1 MRYGLFILFFAVFG
15 LGEYAFVE
23 YYPLSHQRRVQKFE
37 QLPIVK
43 QIVIHQEK
51 EIIRQAFAAEEDG
64 ILSYKVGKTTH
75 TWTSFADWQRDRKK
89 GVWAAHWLT
98 SQIQMSQGAKIYLP
112 EILERAENGDP
123 YAAIQMGWI
132 SRSLNDATLNEK
144 ALSLLKTHQTAV
156 GQYFYYL
163 LTKNPGPSIS
173 RQPSALLYSRMAL
186 ENWRWPGS
194 SDEEFAQQSAKHAKS
209 IATLKENA
217 ALGIEDAIQIVEQ
230 LRSEG
235 LMD

>member
-1 MRYGLFILFFAVFG
+1 MRYGLFILIFAVLG
-15 LGEYAFVE
+15 IGEYAFVE
-23 YYPLSHQRRVQKFE
+23 YYPLTPQGRVNKLV

-43 QIVIHQEK
+43 QIMLQREYKVVK
-51 EIIRQAFAAEEDG
+51 QAFSADEDG
-64 ILSYKVGKTTH
+64 VLSYKTGKTTY
-75 TWTSFADWQRDRKK
+75 TWTSFADWQRDRKN
-89 GVWAAHWLT
+89 GVRAAHWLT
-98 SQIQMSQGAKIYLP
+98 NQIQMSQGAKIHLP

-163 LTKNPGPSIS
+163 LTKNPGPSIN

-194 SDEEFAQQSAKHAKS
+194 SDEEFAQQSAQHAKS

-235 LMD
+235 LME